1 MKYIAPVISFLF
13 HPIWFPIYGAILYLF
28 VAPLY
33 LPVEEAKTTWAA
45 LVTISVVIPTL
56 AYIILHMFNW
66 LHSPFQVPTEKRKW
80 LFYGYIAILLIIGL
94 KVTTIEKFPI
104 LYFYMMTLS
113 IGSFI
118 VTFMLIFRL
127 IGSLSVM
134 LMGGIT
140 GFSIFL
146 SIFYHT
152 DLMYLT
158 AILIFVSGLVA
169 SSRIYF
175 TQQTL
180 LAGFLSWLAG
190 FLPQI
195 VLLYFVQR

>member
-1 MKYIAPVISFLF
+1 MKYAAAIISFLF

-28 VAPLY
+28 VAPIY
-33 LPVEEAKTTWAA
+33 LPIEEVKMTWLV
-45 LVTISVVIPTL
+45 LVTISVVVPTL
-56 AYIILHMFNW
+56 AYIILYMFNW
-66 LHSPFQVPTEKRKW
+66 LNSPFQVPSEKRKW
-80 LFYGYIAILLIIGL
+80 LFYGYIGILLVIAL
-94 KVTTIEKFPI
+94 NVTTIEKFPI
-104 LYFYMMTLS
+104 LYFYMMNLS
-113 IGSFI
+113 IGCFI

-140 GFSIFL
+140 GFSIF
-146 SIFYHT
+146 SGIFYHI

-158 AILIFVSGLVA
+158 AILIFASGLVA
-169 SSRIYF
+169 SSRIYL

-180 LAGFLSWLAG
+180 LVVFLSWLAG

-195 VLLYFVQR
+195 ALLYLIQ